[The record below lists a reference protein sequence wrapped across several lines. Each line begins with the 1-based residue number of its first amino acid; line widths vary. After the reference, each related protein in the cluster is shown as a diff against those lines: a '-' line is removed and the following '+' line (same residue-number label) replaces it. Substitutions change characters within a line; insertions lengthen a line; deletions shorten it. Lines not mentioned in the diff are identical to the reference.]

1 MKAKPAT
8 SNSTSAAAKQ
18 NTIRQAM
25 RLRRRSMSR
34 AEKHCAA
41 QSASRQ
47 LNTMPGFHRAQSI
60 ALYFAAN
67 GELDPHF
74 LLRQLMA
81 RNKRVFVPVLP
92 SMGHPRLWFVAVTAS
107 TRFARNRF
115 GILEPK
121 HGRRE
126 RMKPKQLDLVFVPL
140 TAFDTAG
147 NRIGMGGGYYDRSF
161 AFRRHTPRCRK
172 PKLIGLAYDWQKLA
186 HIETNPWDVP
196 LDGVLT
202 DQRYYTNTGAIHCAP
217 TTTRETKRT

>member
-1 MKAKPAT
+1 MNVKMEAQAPTNNA
-8 SNSTSAAAKQ
+8 TSAAAKQ

-25 RLRRRSMSR
+25 RLRRRSLSR

-47 LNTMPGFHRAQSI
+47 LNTMPGFHRAQLI

-67 GELDPHF
+67 GELDPRV
-74 LLRQLMA
+74 LLRKLRA
-81 RNKRVFVPVLP
+81 RHKRVFVPVLP
-92 SMGHPRLWFVAVTAS
+92 SMGHPRLWFVEVTATS
-107 TRFARNRF
+107 RFTANRF

-126 RMKPKQLDLVFVPL
+126 RMKPNQLDLVFVPL
-140 TAFDTAG
+140 TAFDAAG

-161 AFRRHTPRCRK
+161 AFRRHTPHFRK

-186 HIETNPWDVP
+186 HVETNPWDVP

-202 DQRYYTNTGAIHCAP
+202 DQRYYTSRNL
-217 TTTRETKRT
+217 